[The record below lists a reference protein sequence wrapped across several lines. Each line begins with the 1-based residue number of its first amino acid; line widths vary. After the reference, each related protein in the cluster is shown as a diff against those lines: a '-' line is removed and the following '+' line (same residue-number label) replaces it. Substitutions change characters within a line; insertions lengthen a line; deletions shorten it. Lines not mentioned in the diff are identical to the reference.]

1 MRDISHSKADRSRL
15 HLLAALVAAPL
26 VGHAQAAYP
35 SRPVTLI
42 VPSAPGG
49 ASDIAG
55 RLIALHMS
63 RQLGQPVIVENKVG
77 ASGMLAMSQL
87 AKSAPDGY
95 TIALGAN
102 SPLTTSPNL
111 FRNPG
116 YDPITSFA
124 PLGLVTTS
132 NFVLVVA
139 PDSRIGSV
147 RQLVELAKAKPG
159 SLTFATS
166 GVNGAIHLLSELFKI
181 SAGIDTLHV
190 PFKGGTESSTA
201 VMSGQID
208 YVFDA
213 VTSVIGLVKGGKL
226 KPLAVPGTR
235 RDAALPDVP
244 TMAELGFPQVT
255 TDIFFGLIAPA
266 KTPPSVL
273 ATLTSALKTVSSDGA
288 FKEATLKSGAFPM
301 YASAQE
307 FQDLIVRENER
318 WRAVIQRMGVVPQ

>member
-1 MRDISHSKADRSRL
+1 MRDIPPGRADRARL
-15 HLLAALVAAPL
+15 HLLAALAAAPL
-26 VGHAQAAYP
+26 VARAQTAFP

-63 RQLGQPVIVENKVG
+63 RQLGEPVIVENKVG
-77 ASGMLAMSQL
+77 ASGMLAMAQL

-95 TIALGAN
+95 TIGLGAN

-116 YDPITSFA
+116 YDPVTSFA
-124 PLGLVTTS
+124 PIGLITTS

-139 PDSRIGSV
+139 PDSRVSSV
-147 RQLVELAKAKPG
+147 KQLVEFAKARPG
-159 SLTFATS
+159 ELTFASS

-181 SAGIDTLHV
+181 SAGIDALHV

-201 VMSGQID
+201 VMSGRID

-213 VTSVIGLVKGGKL
+213 VTSVIGLIKAGKL
-226 KPLAVPGTR
+226 KALAVPGSR

-244 TMAELGFPQVT
+244 TMAELGYPQVT
-255 TDIFFGLIAPA
+255 TDIFFGLVVPA
-266 KTPPSVL
+266 RTPQPVL
-273 ATLTSALKTVSSDGA
+273 ATLAAALKTTSADTA
-288 FKEATLKSGAFPM
+288 FKEATLRSGAFPT
-301 YASAQE
+301 YASPQE
-307 FQDLIVRENER
+307 FQELIVRENER